1 MTPERAPGTGNRDG
15 GRRAVLPLV
24 AVMLLALLG
33 LFERE
38 WRHDEVFSPADLVF
52 QFYPWSYDAPRGLTV
67 NPTRSDEA
75 FYHQPLM
82 ASHFTRLRQGEL
94 PDYDDTRLSGVPAF
108 FNGLDV
114 GRAFSPFS
122 LPFYLLP
129 PEDGVNWYGPLRLF
143 VAALAMW
150 LFLRELG
157 AGTVAAAAGGV
168 AYGLNGHFLTWL
180 SAPMPTVA
188 AWLPLVLRQVR
199 RCVRRGRWVD
209 IAGLAL
215 SLGALFLGA
224 YMATTLVCL
233 FGAGVYGLVELW
245 MVGRKVEAADGHGRL
260 GEPSLPSRASLAR
273 PLLALAAGGVLGLG
287 VGAVALWPM
296 LAALRGSP
304 ASVRIMPADGA
315 AWPNLA
321 TLALPDFWGSP
332 LRGNW
337 WNPDASANYP
347 EHVAYFGIV
356 VVLLASLALVVRLSR
371 ELSVVRW
378 TFAVL
383 TAVALTRAY
392 GGVPGRWLLVLPG
405 QAQSNPFRWYALA
418 ACGLAVLA
426 GLGLHAWLSEP
437 DWRRRLWQLGGPLLA
452 GSALAGVSAA
462 ALWAFV
468 PELRAQNLQPFERAQ
483 VLRFALVGGSSLL
496 VMLVVAWIRDT
507 RARMAGGLLLVA
519 LVAGD
524 LVQAHR
530 GFNPSVP
537 RDRYYPTTASLEW
550 LREQASETRLAPVDT
565 AADLV
570 EGHVWGMYGLSTVTG
585 FDFHGDG
592 SYQDFLRLAQ
602 QPQGVAGP
610 TRPPSWDYVGL
621 RRETLDLRMLG
632 VLGARYIVAPPID
645 LTPRSGGYMPIG
657 PMVDGRTVTFTV
669 PVRHDGVRG
678 IDLLTATYA
687 RRNRGRWHWT
697 VTAGTGQVLSQGTV
711 EQASLRDNEWWR
723 LSWTPLE
730 ASAGGQ
736 ITVVVRS
743 EGSDKASSA
752 TLLATATPSPLGTS
766 LRIDDTEDARALWF
780 RSFSTAPTRFGDATL
795 VRSGDLNIYRN
806 PHARPRAWFVDRVTV
821 ADTPTHASAM
831 HTQPFDTAHQ
841 AWLSE
846 TPTHAPT
853 RTARVTSIT
862 LDDDRR
868 TIGVEAPDGGVLLV
882 GDRAHSG
889 WNVTIDGQP
898 AVWKVANAVLIGVAV
913 PPGSRTVTLQFR
925 QPATRPAL
933 GLSLLALV
941 GITFAL
947 LPGVRRRRS

>member
-1 MTPERAPGTGNRDG
+1 M
-15 GRRAVLPLV
+15 LV
-24 AVMLLALLG
+24 ALLA

-52 QFYPWSYDAPRGLTV
+52 QFYPWAYDASRAPAA

-82 ASHFTRLRQGEL
+82 ASHFARLRGGDL
-94 PDYDDTRLSGVPAF
+94 PDFDDTRLSGVPAF

-129 PEDGVNWYGPLRLF
+129 PEDAVNWYGPLRLF

-157 AGTVAAAAGGV
+157 AGAVAAAAGGV

-245 MVGRKVEAADGHGRL
+245 IAGRAGSPRAAPGASASGSRPTGRVRR
-260 GEPSLPSRASLAR
+260 GVPTLPHRR
-273 PLLALAAGGVLGLG
+273 GLLALAAGGVLGLC

-304 ASVRIMPADGA
+304 ASVRVMPADGA
-315 AWPNLA
+315 PWPNLA

-337 WNPDASANYP
+337 WHPDATANYP
-347 EHVAYFGIV
+347 EHIAYFGIV
-356 VVLLASLALVVRLSR
+356 VLLLASLALVVRLSR

-378 TFAVL
+378 TFVAL
-383 TAVALTRAY
+383 TTIALTRAY

-426 GLGLHAWLSEP
+426 GLGLHAWLGEP
-437 DWRRRLWQLGGPLLA
+437 DRRRRLWQVGGPLLA
-452 GSALAGVSAA
+452 VAALAGVSAA

-468 PELRAQNLQPFERAQ
+468 PELRAHNLQPFERSQ
-483 VLRFALVGGSSLL
+483 VVRFALVGGSSLL
-496 VMLVVAWIRDT
+496 VMLVVAWISDT
-507 RARMAGGLLLVA
+507 RARMAGGLVLVA
-519 LVAGD
+519 LAAGD

-550 LREQASETRLAPVDT
+550 LREQASEAAPGAGGHGRGPRRGPRV
-565 AADLV
+565 
-570 EGHVWGMYGLSTVTG
+570 GHVRPV
-585 FDFHGDG
+585 HRDG
-592 SYQDFLRLAQ
+592 LRLPRRRRVSGLPA
-602 QPQGVAGP
+602 PRAAAAG
-610 TRPPSWDYVGL
+610 
-621 RRETLDLRMLG
+621 RRRAD
-632 VLGARYIVAPPID
+632 
-645 LTPRSGGYMPIG
+645 
-657 PMVDGRTVTFTV
+657 
-669 PVRHDGVRG
+669 
-678 IDLLTATYA
+678 A
-687 RRNRGRWHWT
+687 RRRPGTTSACAGRRWT
-697 VTAGTGQVLSQGTV
+697 CGCS
-711 EQASLRDNEWWR
+711 
-723 LSWTPLE
+723 
-730 ASAGGQ
+730 
-736 ITVVVRS
+736 
-743 EGSDKASSA
+743 ASSA
-752 TLLATATPSPLGTS
+752 
-766 LRIDDTEDARALWF
+766 
-780 RSFSTAPTRFGDATL
+780 
-795 VRSGDLNIYRN
+795 
-806 PHARPRAWFVDRVTV
+806 
-821 ADTPTHASAM
+821 
-831 HTQPFDTAHQ
+831 
-841 AWLSE
+841 
-846 TPTHAPT
+846 
-853 RTARVTSIT
+853 
-862 LDDDRR
+862 
-868 TIGVEAPDGGVLLV
+868 
-882 GDRAHSG
+882 
-889 WNVTIDGQP
+889 
-898 AVWKVANAVLIGVAV
+898 
-913 PPGSRTVTLQFR
+913 
-925 QPATRPAL
+925 PAT
-933 GLSLLALV
+933 SS
-941 GITFAL
+941 
-947 LPGVRRRRS
+947 RRRST